1 MIFLTYIFI
10 ALAAACNA
18 LMDKMET
25 TISFN
30 TSIFKRLNIAFWC
43 KPISAHNV
51 KFIPFTKYRPD
62 AWHLAKSGMIVFF
75 VSAIPFYNPFIENF
89 LQPFT
94 EYNIAIGKTIFII
107 FGGTIYIQVF
117 NLFYNKLFKSQL

>member
-18 LMDKMET
+18 LMDKVET

-43 KPISAHNV
+43 KAISAHNV
-51 KFIPFTKYRPD
+51 KFIPFTKYRAD
-62 AWHLAKSGMIVFF
+62 AWHLSKSTM
-75 VSAIPFYNPFIENF
+75 
-89 LQPFT
+89 
-94 EYNIAIGKTIFII
+94 II
-107 FGGTIYIQVF
+107 FWCLAIIFYHTFIPVIDFIVMGIVYNLTF
-117 NLFYNKLFKSQL
+117 NLFYNYIFKTKTK